1 MAKTGTTAH
10 QGEMGAGQSMEGGR
24 GKKEFGEE
32 TKFQGKWGEWHG
44 AI

>member
-10 QGEMGAGQSMEGGR
+10 QGEMGPANRWKEAEKR
-24 GKKEFGEE
+24 EFGEE